1 MEMSGQIHA
10 PAALTPGK
18 IPAVRTEEEVEW
30 ASELVLELWD
40 ILDAVTKGLGRV
52 MAVAVRRWTLTVE
65 VRVHARPVYVKS
77 VVDKVALRHVL
88 VLELGGFPCIIP
100 PTLHTHISFTSHR
113 GYTILATNNVVK

>member
-1 MEMSGQIHA
+1 MGMSGQIHA

-52 MAVAVRRWTLTVE
+52 MAVAVRRWFMPDQSMSNLSSTKWHCDTFW
-65 VRVHARPVYVKS
+65 S
-77 VVDKVALRHVL
+77 
-88 VLELGGFPCIIP
+88 
-100 PTLHTHISFTSHR
+100 
-113 GYTILATNNVVK
+113 